1 MTLLLLRGWCIL
13 LNNKEIQAK
22 NKLGIF
28 FGGSIDQS
36 KKPVSQF
43 TKNNK
48 RLDLGRF
55 FRNGWR

>member
-43 TKNNK
+43 T
-48 RLDLGRF
+48 
-55 FRNGWR
+55 